1 MVEQELQPELL
12 HEQWSLIKKASK
24 MADLQEIRQ
33 VQEKFVQR
41 FHFKHPAVKGMY
53 RFMDSFMVSESQAA
67 SEMVASEKAGSDVSS
82 EHFMDV
88 TGPFT
93 QSGLHGQDALVQE
106 QK

>member
-1 MVEQELQPELL
+1 
-12 HEQWSLIKKASK
+12 
-24 MADLQEIRQ
+24 MADLQEIRE

-53 RFMDSFMVSESQAA
+53 RFMDSFMVSESLAA
-67 SEMVASEKAGSDVSS
+67 SETVVSDKAGSDVSS
-82 EHFMDV
+82 EHFMDT

-93 QSGLHGQDALVQE
+93 ATELHGDDALVQE

>member
-1 MVEQELQPELL
+1 MVEHELQPELL
-12 HEQWSLIKKASK
+12 QKQWSLIKKASK
-24 MADLQEIRQ
+24 MADLQGIRQ

-67 SEMVASEKAGSDVSS
+67 SEMVASEKAGSDMSS

-88 TGPFT
+88 SGQFT
-93 QSGLHGQDALVQE
+93 ATELHGEDAVVQE